1 MMDGRELGL
10 EAKKEEE
17 EIIAAL
23 EDRDNAYQ
31 LQTECVSFLFFTAVY
46 GCTGQYHTI

>member
-1 MMDGRELGL
+1 MCARNDEL

-23 EDRDNAYQ
+23 EERDNAYQ
-31 LQTECVSFLFFTAVY
+31 LQTE
-46 GCTGQYHTI
+46 